1 VFDAERVQLPCTLV
15 HGTASPATETSV
27 HMLVIEQQQYVD

>member
-1 VFDAERVQLPCTLV
+1 MQNAFSCHALYLV

-27 HMLVIEQQQYVD
+27 HVLVIEQQQYVD